1 MYQNIINKI
10 EEVTEAKT
18 FSNINPY
25 FVFLHPKEAD
35 SAMNVIVVEGTPTYQ
50 KPKKIVSFPLV
61 TMMWNPIALNDL
73 VITGDMVSNYRIFI
87 GYIQ

>member
-1 MYQNIINKI
+1 MYQNIINQI
-10 EEVTEAKT
+10 EEITETKT

-25 FVFLHPKEAD
+25 FVFLQPKESD
-35 SAMNVIVVEGTPTYQ
+35 SAMNVIVADGTPTYQ
-50 KPKKIVSFPLV
+50 KPKEIISFPLV

-73 VITGDMVSNYRIFI
+73 VITSDMASNYRIFI

>member
-25 FVFLHPKEAD
+25 FVFLHPKR
-35 SAMNVIVVEGTPTYQ
+35 S
-50 KPKKIVSFPLV
+50 
-61 TMMWNPIALNDL
+61 
-73 VITGDMVSNYRIFI
+73 
-87 GYIQ
+87 

>member
-10 EEVTEAKT
+10 EEVSEAKT

-25 FVFLHPKEAD
+25 FVFLYPKEAD

-50 KPKKIVSFPLV
+50 KPKEIVSFPLA
-61 TMMWNPIALNDL
+61 TMMWNPIALNNIVVTD
-73 VITGDMVSNYRIFI
+73 DMLSNYRIFI